1 MEDIQ
6 SLQQKYLTF
15 VQLVEE
21 PEDIF
26 ETLIFAESVLEK
38 EQIQENFLE

>member
-6 SLQQKYLTF
+6 SLQQKYLIF
-15 VQLVEE
+15 VRYVEE
-21 PEDIF
+21 PDDTF

-38 EQIQENFLE
+38 EQILENSLG